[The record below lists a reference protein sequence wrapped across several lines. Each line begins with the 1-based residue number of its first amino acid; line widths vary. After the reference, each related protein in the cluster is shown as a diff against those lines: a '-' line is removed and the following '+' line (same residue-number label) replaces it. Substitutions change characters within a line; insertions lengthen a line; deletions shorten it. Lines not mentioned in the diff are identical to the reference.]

1 MPGRTPSQE
10 FSCTFSRARV
20 NLIPPSC
27 TFVSDKPGRSR
38 KVFRLIANFFYYQGT
53 RATIGNIRTPSL
65 RFSSYLQR
73 LPMEHAET
81 RMIQA
86 FFASPSNHFV
96 KILRD
101 ANPNASSGITQR
113 PRKSKLASIF
123 FLTSIFNH
131 SIHSSIA
138 VFYLGPHIHEKWKGR
153 IETWQ
158 PRKRQRRRPR
168 RNNWSFTEKLQGTR
182 KRPL

>member
-1 MPGRTPSQE
+1 VGTP
-10 FSCTFSRARV
+10 A
-20 NLIPPSC
+20 LH
-27 TFVSDKPGRSR
+27 
-38 KVFRLIANFFYYQGT
+38 
-53 RATIGNIRTPSL
+53 
-65 RFSSYLQR
+65 FSSYLLR

-81 RMIQA
+81 RMIQGV
-86 FFASPSNHFV
+86 FASPSNRFV
-96 KILRD
+96 KIVCHVN
-101 ANPNASSGITQR
+101 ANASSGIAQR
-113 PRKSKLASIF
+113 LRQSKLASIF

-168 RNNWSFTEKLQGTR
+168 RNNWPFPEKLQGTR